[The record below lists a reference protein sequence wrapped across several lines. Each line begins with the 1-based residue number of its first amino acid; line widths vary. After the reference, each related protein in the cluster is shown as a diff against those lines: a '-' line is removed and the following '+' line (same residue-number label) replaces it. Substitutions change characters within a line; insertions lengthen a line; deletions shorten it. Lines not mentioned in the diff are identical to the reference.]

1 MKVRTANST
10 AELVAGKDGRVALSI
25 KLDPGW
31 HTYWRNPGDSGQA
44 PILEWSG
51 GPKVGAPQWP
61 APSLIRVGPLANYGY
76 DGELLLPFPVE
87 GKGTL
92 KLEAEYLVCKEEC
105 IPAFAKLS
113 LKLPA
118 KASREFP
125 APLPR
130 RELTAS
136 ARGRSVLLEAPGGHF
151 FADAE
156 AGIAAAGGQ
165 NASAGRLRL
174 PLADDAPG
182 APRALTGVLVDGGSA
197 WEVTA
202 RVEPGVAAPELTA
215 ALGLAFLG
223 GLLLNLMPCVLPIL
237 SIKILG
243 FVEKKKDGLAY
254 SAGVIASFWALAA
267 LLLLLRFNGVQVG
280 WGFQL
285 QSPWLLAALAVL
297 FIGIGANLL
306 GLFEIGASF
315 TRLGGKTGSPFLSGV
330 LAVIVAT
337 PCTAPFMG
345 AALGAALTMPAWA
358 ALLVFTALGAG
369 MSLPYAALT
378 YYPAGLKWLPK
389 PGAWMETFKQ
399 ALSFPMFLTAAWLIS
414 VLNGTAGKVSAALVA
429 AGLIYWGWKRQRRT
443 TLTIAIF
450 LLLWISGAAEKKG
463 LEWRP
468 WSSENVRALQAQG
481 KTVFV
486 DFTAD
491 WCVTCQVNERTT
503 LRSRAVLEQ
512 FEKLNVVPLKADWT
526 RRDPEITAEL
536 ERFGRSGVPV
546 YVVHAPNKAPLVL
559 PAVITPN
566 MVVNALESAAPK
578 GE

>member
-10 AELVAGKDGRVALSI
+10 AELVAGTDGRVALSI

-51 GPKVGAPQWP
+51 APKVGEPQWP

-92 KLEAEYLVCKEEC
+92 KLEAEYLVCREEC

-113 LKLPA
+113 IDLPA
-118 KASREFP
+118 KKTRALP

-130 RELTAS
+130 RELAGTLYDGKVITGE
-136 ARGRSVLLEAPGGHF
+136 RGDWF
-151 FADAE
+151 FPDVE
-156 AGIAAAGGQ
+156 GDAAAEQ
-165 NASAGRLRL
+165 RSADGKLHIRVET
-174 PLADDAPG
+174 P
-182 APRALTGVLVDGGSA
+182 PRVMTGVLIDRGQA
-197 WEVTA
+197 WEA
-202 RVEPGVAAPELTA
+202 SIKIEPAVAAPELAA

-243 FVEKKKDGLAY
+243 FLDKKRDGLAY
-254 SAGVIASFWALAA
+254 SAGVIASFWALAG
-267 LLLLLRFNGVQVG
+267 LLLLLRWRGVQVG

-285 QSPWLLAALAVL
+285 QSPWIIGGLAALFAA
-297 FIGIGANLL
+297 IGANLL
-306 GLFEIGASF
+306 GLFEVGAVF
-315 TRLGGKTGSPFLSGV
+315 TRLGGKTGSPFLSGA
-330 LAVIVAT
+330 LAVVVAT

-345 AALGAALTMPAWA
+345 AALGAALAMPAWA

-378 YYPAGLKWLPK
+378 YFPAGLKWLPK
-389 PGAWMETFKQ
+389 PGAWMETFRQ
-399 ALSFPMFLTAAWLIS
+399 ALSFPMFLTAAWLVG
-414 VLNGTAGKVSAALVA
+414 VLNGMAGKALVA
-429 AGLIYWGWKRQRRT
+429 LAAAGLAVWGWKRARKT
-443 TLTIAIF
+443 ASALALA
-450 LLLWISGAAEKKG
+450 LLVWISGIAEKEG

-468 WSSENVRALQAQG
+468 YSEESVRALVSQG

-503 LRSRAVLEQ
+503 LRSRAVIDA
-512 FEKLNVVPLKADWT
+512 FEKLSVVPLKADWT
-526 RRDPEITAEL
+526 RRDPEITAAL

-546 YVVHAPNKAPLVL
+546 YVVHAPNKAPRVL
-559 PAVITPN
+559 PAVITPQI
-566 MVVNALESAAPK
+566 VVDALESAAPQGGLK
-578 GE
+578 